1 MGSILCLLTGI
12 ATVPSDLWLIDPAF
26 RGKNVIVEISGRAE
40 GKWAQGEYDGLQGYI
55 LSVFDPRTET
65 TTRTAQFMPLNA
77 NHDREKVMTVPIEY
91 LLAVNPTAVGDHAI
105 ILDDSKKGGD
115 SKKGLEVVLRE
126 ETSSGTWHVGP
137 YQAGFTYEECAG
149 DRMVKVQKELGS

>member
-1 MGSILCLLTGI
+1 LTCI

-26 RGKNVIVEISGRAE
+26 RGKNVVVEISGRAE
-40 GKWAQGEYDGLQGYI
+40 GKWAEGEYDGLTGYV

-77 NHDREKVMTVPIEY
+77 NHDKDKVMTVPIEY

-105 ILDDSKKGGD
+105 ILDDSKKG
-115 SKKGLEVVLRE
+115 LEVVLRE
-126 ETSSGTWHVGP
+126 ETGSGRWTVGP
-137 YQAGFTYEECAG
+137 YQAGFAYEECAG